1 VEASRR
7 GPRTKPV
14 GYVPDSGPWG
24 RGVNY
29 REIAKV
35 QLRIDEGV
43 RTKVYLDS
51 LGIESIG
58 VGRNLRDKGLSMLEI
73 DFLLEND
80 LTDAERDARSLV
92 VTFDK
97 LTDARKAVLLNMA
110 LNLGRTRLAGF
121 KRFLEAIHAE
131 AWEQAAA
138 EMLDS
143 KWAAQTGDRAKRLA
157 QQMREG

>member
-1 VEASRR
+1 VS
-7 GPRTKPV
+7 
-14 GYVPDSGPWG
+14 
-24 RGVNY
+24 Y
-29 REIAKV
+29 REIAKA

-58 VGRNLRDKGLSMLEI
+58 VGRNLRDKGLSMLEV

-97 LTDARKAVLLNMA
+97 LSDQRKAVLLNMA

-131 AWEQAAA
+131 AWEQAAS

-157 QQMREG
+157 RQMREG

>member
-1 VEASRR
+1 M
-7 GPRTKPV
+7 
-14 GYVPDSGPWG
+14 
-24 RGVNY
+24 NY
-29 REIAKV
+29 RDIAKA
-35 QLRIDEGV
+35 QLKVDEGI
-43 RTKVYLDS
+43 RAKPYLDS
-51 LGIESIG
+51 VGKLTIAC
-58 VGRNLRDKGLSMLEI
+58 GRNLDDKGLSMLEI

-97 LTDARKAVLLNMA
+97 LTDVRKAVCLNLA
-110 LNLGRTRLAGF
+110 FNLGRSRLAGF

-131 AWEQAAA
+131 AWEQAAS

-157 QQMREG
+157 KQMREG

>member
-1 VEASRR
+1 M
-7 GPRTKPV
+7 T
-14 GYVPDSGPWG
+14 
-24 RGVNY
+24 Y
-29 REIAKV
+29 RDIAKA
-35 QLRIDEGV
+35 QLRVDEGV
-43 RTKVYLDS
+43 KTKVYKDS

-97 LTDARKAVLLNMA
+97 LSDARKAVCLNMA
-110 LNLGRTRLAGF
+110 FNLGRSRLAGF
-121 KRFLEAIHAE
+121 KRFLGAIHAE

-143 KWAAQTGDRAKRLA
+143 TWARQVKGRADRLA
-157 QQMREG
+157 EQMRQG

>member
-1 VEASRR
+1 MLS
-7 GPRTKPV
+7 
-14 GYVPDSGPWG
+14 
-24 RGVNY
+24 Y
-29 REIAKV
+29 RDIAKA
-35 QLRIDEGV
+35 QLKIDEGV
-43 RTKVYLDS
+43 RTKPYRDTVGKLS
-51 LGIESIG
+51 LG
-58 VGRNLRDKGLSMLEI
+58 VGRNLDDKGLSMLEI

-97 LTDARKAVLLNMA
+97 LSDARKAVLLNMA
-110 LNLGRTRLAGF
+110 LNLGRSRLAGF

>member
-1 VEASRR
+1 
-7 GPRTKPV
+7 
-14 GYVPDSGPWG
+14 
-24 RGVNY
+24 VNY
-29 REIAKV
+29 RDIAKA
-35 QLRIDEGV
+35 QLKVDEGI
-43 RTKVYLDS
+43 RLKPYLDTV
-51 LGIESIG
+51 GKWTIAC
-58 VGRNLRDKGLSMLEI
+58 GRNLSDKGLSMLEV

-110 LNLGRTRLAGF
+110 LNLGRSRLAGF

-143 KWAAQTGDRAKRLA
+143 TWAKQVKGRADRLA
-157 QQMREG
+157 RQMREG

>member
-1 VEASRR
+1 
-7 GPRTKPV
+7 
-14 GYVPDSGPWG
+14 
-24 RGVNY
+24 VNY
-29 REIAKV
+29 RDIAKA
-35 QLRIDEGV
+35 QLKVDEGI
-43 RTKVYLDS
+43 RLKPYLDTV
-51 LGIESIG
+51 GKWTIAC
-58 VGRNLRDKGLSMLEI
+58 GRNLSDKGLSMLEV

-97 LTDARKAVLLNMA
+97 LTETRKAVLLNMA
-110 LNLGRTRLAGF
+110 LNLGRSRLAGF

>member
-1 VEASRR
+1 M
-7 GPRTKPV
+7 
-14 GYVPDSGPWG
+14 
-24 RGVNY
+24 NY
-29 REIAKV
+29 RDIAKA
-35 QLRIDEGV
+35 QLKVDEGI
-43 RTKVYLDS
+43 RAKPYLDS
-51 LGIESIG
+51 VGKLTIAC
-58 VGRNLRDKGLSMLEI
+58 GRNLDDKGLSMLEI

-121 KRFLEAIHAE
+121 NRFLEAIHAE

-143 KWAAQTGDRAKRLA
+143 TWAKQVKGRADRLA
-157 QQMREG
+157 RQMREG